1 MRVLVI
7 GTAIALLTVPAYAQ
21 GMFGGGGG
29 GGGGRRHHAQQAEGQ
44 PKRVKRNDEVIT
56 PVPKNS
62 APAGPFDPWQN
73 MRGGSP
79 DASTAKS
86 DRKPI

>member
-1 MRVLVI
+1 
-7 GTAIALLTVPAYAQ
+7 
-21 GMFGGGGG
+21 
-29 GGGGRRHHAQQAEGQ
+29 
-44 PKRVKRNDEVIT
+44 VKRNDEVIT

-79 DASTAKS
+79 DASAAKS
-86 DRKPI
+86 DKKPI